1 MVKENFKIL
10 KPYISF
16 SRLTSINHNDMTI
29 EAKIKAKKILSY
41 GEKISITITDENDNF
56 LEEKE
61 FSNYDEL
68 VSEVEYNEEIGN
80 GVYL

>member
-1 MVKENFKIL
+1 
-10 KPYISF
+10 
-16 SRLTSINHNDMTI
+16 MTI